1 MGTQLAAAASQLG
14 SPAAGEMNV
23 SAPYTDDELQ
33 RRRSASR
40 RLAWMLGL
48 VVLTIYALGFFIQR

>member
-1 MGTQLAAAASQLG
+1 
-14 SPAAGEMNV
+14 MNV

>member
-14 SPAAGEMNV
+14 SPAAGEMKM
-23 SAPYTDDELQ
+23 SAPYTYDELQ
-33 RRRSASR
+33 RRRGASR